1 MYRASRFLRWR
12 PRSPIHRKMAIEMT
26 GTVADKTLDE
36 RAVDLIMGHA
46 DAVNEMDTRYIE
58 EIGDDLGGSW
68 CSSAL

>member
-1 MYRASRFLRWR
+1 
-12 PRSPIHRKMAIEMT
+12 MAIEMT